1 MILKADSVLTTH
13 NGFKLKNLRS
23 YAKTA
28 WCHSDELMIPSSTYA
43 FPKET
48 SSSDWAHLHCEHSA
62 C

>member
-43 FPKET
+43 FPKEA
-48 SSSDWAHLHCEHSA
+48 SSSD
-62 C
+62 